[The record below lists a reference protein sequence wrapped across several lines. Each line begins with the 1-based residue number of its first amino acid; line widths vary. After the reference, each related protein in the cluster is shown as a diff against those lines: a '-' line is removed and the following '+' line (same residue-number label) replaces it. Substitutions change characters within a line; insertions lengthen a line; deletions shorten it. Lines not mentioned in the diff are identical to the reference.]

1 MKKIICCIPARYQS
15 SRLPGKPLLEIDN
28 ETVITRVYKQV
39 KKCKRIDDIVVLTDD
54 IRIKEEVEKNGGNA
68 VMILED
74 CLNGTERIISYLKL
88 SKSDVDIVVN
98 VQGDE
103 PFINPADID
112 FCIENYF
119 YKKYNIKFNVLET
132 KFKNDKQL
140 VCSTMCHILENDKS
154 ILENRSKGKVILDKN
169 NNIMYC
175 SRNIIP
181 ASKNN
186 QINKDA
192 TYYGHIG
199 VFVFDKDYLINEFSK
214 ENTTYQIYEDIEW
227 MKIIEQGYKINT
239 VIVEEQERGIDTQ
252 EDYEYFL
259 NKYNKI

>member
-39 KKCKRIDDIVVLTDD
+39 KKCKRIDEIVVLTDD

-88 SKSDVDIVVN
+88 SKNDVDIVVN

-103 PFINPADID
+103 PFINPVDID
-112 FCIENYF
+112 YCIENYF
-119 YKKYNIKFNVLET
+119 YRKYNIKFNVLET
-132 KFKNDKQL
+132 EFKNDEQL
-140 VCSTMCHILENDKS
+140 VSSTMCHILENEKS
-154 ILENRSKGKVILDKN
+154 ILENRSKGKVILD
-169 NNIMYC
+169 
-175 SRNIIP
+175 
-181 ASKNN
+181 KNN

-259 NKYNKI
+259 NKYNKT